1 MVIVSVVSVVI
12 HDRTR
17 YSTIMKK
24 LFVLLLALIMGT
36 AAFAETSN
44 QYVFGFG
51 ESIYKYDVTGGDNR
65 ISNGMFT
72 IEEWSLMYNFLGSWV
87 HFSTGKTDTISF
99 YPEGTSLHSDIPL
112 NKCRL
117 IDVSCGVGLNIP
129 VGIFSVV
136 AGAGPHLG
144 VQSMKF
150 SEQDARLNLLGGI
163 GGTVGV
169 RLNFGGFFITTEFPF
184 SYDLFQ
190 LNDNGIDGYH
200 GFGYKSF
207 FGIGF
212 RD

>member
-1 MVIVSVVSVVI
+1 MV
-12 HDRTR
+12 
-17 YSTIMKK
+17 
-24 LFVLLLALIMGT
+24 T

-65 ISNGMFT
+65 ISNGIFT
-72 IEEWSLMYNFLGSWV
+72 VEEWSLLYNFLGSWA

-99 YPEGTSLHSDIPL
+99 YPEGSGDSSLHMEIPVNKFRLFDI
-112 NKCRL
+112 
-117 IDVSCGVGLNIP
+117 SGGVGVNLP

-144 VQSMKF
+144 VQSMKIT
-150 SEQDARLNLLGGI
+150 EQDARLNLVGGI

-184 SYDLFQ
+184 CYDLIQ
-190 LNDNGIDGYH
+190 LNDSGLADYH
-200 GFGYKSF
+200 GFGYTSF

-212 RD
+212 SD